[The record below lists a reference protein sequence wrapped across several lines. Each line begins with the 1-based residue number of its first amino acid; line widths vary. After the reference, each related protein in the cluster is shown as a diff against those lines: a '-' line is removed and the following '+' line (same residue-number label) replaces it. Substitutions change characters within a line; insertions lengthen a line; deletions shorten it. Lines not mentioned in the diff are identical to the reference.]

1 MENSQEGWCK
11 MADTYTVTMPKITAA
26 SFSVNP
32 CTINEK
38 IILTVTVVEQS
49 VTLEAEVI
57 YAGEIYTGER

>member
-1 MENSQEGWCK
+1 MANSQEGWCK

-38 IILTVTVVEQS
+38 IVLTVTVVEQS

>member
-1 MENSQEGWCK
+1 MANLQEGWCK